1 MKIAYFDCCSG
12 ISGDM
17 VLGALIDMGLDI
29 RILRRELSKLRIRDY
44 SISASKAKRH
54 HITGTS
60 FKVKFKE
67 SRHHRTFT
75 DIKNL
80 INKSKLSAKVKELSV
95 SIFFNLAK
103 AEAKVHGCKVSEV
116 HFHEVGA
123 VDSIV
128 DIVGTAVGVEQLGTE
143 RIYASA
149 LPLGSGW
156 VETAHGRMPV
166 PAPAA
171 LELLRGVPVIAS
183 SVKSELTT
191 PTGAAIIKTIAK
203 GFGNMPQIKI
213 EKIGYGIGTRDFEQ
227 IPNILRI
234 VTGEGSGGQEK
245 LIMIETNIDDMNPQ
259 IYDYLM
265 TRLFKKGALDVFLTP
280 IQMKKGRPAV
290 LLNVLCNED
299 KKAQV
304 MDIIF
309 EETTTIGIR
318 TCEVNRY
325 CLERGTSEVVTP
337 YGKVKVKISQKNGKP
352 INIQPEYED
361 CRKIAEKKNVPLKK
375 VMDSA
380 KRKFF

>member
-1 MKIAYFDCCSG
+1 MKTAYFDCCSG

-29 RILRRELSKLRIRDY
+29 NILRRELSKLHIGNY
-44 SISASKAKRH
+44 SLSESKAKRH

-60 FKVKFKE
+60 FKVRFKE

-80 INKSKLSAKVKELSV
+80 ISKSKLSAKVKELSI

-103 AEAKVHGCKVSEV
+103 AEAKVHSCKVSEV

-128 DIVGTAVGVEQLGTE
+128 DIVGTAVGIEQLGVE

-171 LELLRGVPVIAS
+171 LELLRGVPVIPS
-183 SVKSELTT
+183 PVKSELTT

-203 GFGNMPQIKI
+203 GFGNMPQMKI
-213 EKIGYGIGTRDFEQ
+213 EKTGYGIGTRDFEQ

-234 VTGEGSGGQEK
+234 VTGEGSGGPEK

-352 INIQPEYED
+352 VNIQPEYED
-361 CRKIAEKKNVPLKK
+361 CRKIAEKKNAPLKK

-380 KRKFF
+380 KKKFF

>member
-44 SISASKAKRH
+44 SISASKAERH

-103 AEAKVHGCKVSEV
+103 AEAKVHGCKVAEV

-171 LELLRGVPVIAS
+171 LELLMGVPVIPS

-203 GFGNMPQIKI
+203 GFGNMPQMKI

-290 LLNVLCNED
+290 L
-299 KKAQV
+299 
-304 MDIIF
+304 
-309 EETTTIGIR
+309 
-318 TCEVNRY
+318 
-325 CLERGTSEVVTP
+325 
-337 YGKVKVKISQKNGKP
+337 
-352 INIQPEYED
+352 
-361 CRKIAEKKNVPLKK
+361 
-375 VMDSA
+375 
-380 KRKFF
+380 